1 MVKSCTDG
9 YASSHVCHSSQVKLN
24 YHIAAAVIEALTA
37 SNGAGERGRQEAVEI
52 GNNVKWRQRI
62 PFSKPWR
69 EQRKA
74 RKMHMALLSVGN
86 SEETPKRATTLHQ
99 PSQHQF
105 IPEVATEIQREPPA
119 LHRHVPT
126 TTVLLDDQ
134 TQTNIAKDQKIL
146 AQYPHYDNKGAV
158 GAARVS
164 PSPDR
169 PYPYREYVNGKRVLA
184 QYGHHDNKWAVR
196 HPVY

>member
-1 MVKSCTDG
+1 M
-9 YASSHVCHSSQVKLN
+9 
-24 YHIAAAVIEALTA
+24 HIA
-37 SNGAGERGRQEAVEI
+37 S
-52 GNNVKWRQRI
+52 
-62 PFSKPWR
+62 FSVDNP
-69 EQRKA
+69 
-74 RKMHMALLSVGN
+74 
-86 SEETPKRATTLHQ
+86 EETPKRSTTLDQ
-99 PSQHQF
+99 QSQGQF
-105 IPEVATEIQREPPA
+105 IPEVATEIPQEPST

-158 GAARVS
+158 GAAKVS

-184 QYGHHDNKWAVR
+184 QYGHHDNKWAVK